1 MSITDEEGLVIES
14 DGQVTL
20 GGSGMER
27 RLDSVVKGAQPDAA
41 KLKLRGASIEW
52 EGPQMQRAERHTLIV
67 DVVVAGVS
75 IEDDLDED
83 NYTKKTWRVHA
94 AQVESVRLADDDELR
109 RLRLERMS
117 LVGESGV
124 ADGDHDTVAE
134 YLGRVSSAPPSHGTT
149 EQAEEPD
156 EEPAADAMVEAAAA
170 RARVGDLIAHP
181 PDGEVRTVAAVL
193 AAVQEGGPVRLA
205 LDGGEVIELA
215 PSETIGLA
223 SRAEEVPA

>member
-1 MSITDEEGLVIES
+1 MSTDEDGLVIES
-14 DGQVTL
+14 DGQVAL
-20 GGSGMER
+20 EGSGMDR
-27 RLDSVVKGAQPDAA
+27 RLDTVVKGAQPDAA
-41 KLKLRGASIEW
+41 KLKLKGASFEW
-52 EGPQMQRAERHTLIV
+52 DGPQMQRAERHTLIV

-117 LVGESGV
+117 LVGEPEGF
-124 ADGDHDTVAE
+124 GGTVAE
-134 YLGRVSSAPPSHGTT
+134 YLGRASSAT
-149 EQAEEPD
+149 EQADAPD
-156 EEPAADAMVEAAAA
+156 EEPAADATASPLVEAAAA

-215 PSETIGLA
+215 PGETIGLA
-223 SRAEEVPA
+223 ARAEEVPA